1 MRLLLVGA
9 PGSGKGTQSTALAS
23 LYGVDH
29 ISSGEVLR
37 VEARAGTPL
46 GREVAAFQ
54 RRGDLVPDQIVFDL
68 VIPVV
73 AAAAARGGYI
83 LDGFPRTVSQAMEAF
98 DVARRLD
105 LTLDAAVY
113 LNVPEPVLL
122 QRLMARARPDDTAE
136 VIKHRLEVF
145 AETTSPLIAYY
156 RQQRGILVEV
166 DGEPA
171 PGRHHRRDRGPPGRS
186 VTPPRDR
193 IATHSTWW
201 VMGNASNAR
210 RPFSVQPR
218 PASSPMSRASVA
230 GSQDT

>member
-9 PGSGKGTQSTALAS
+9 PGSGKGTQGKVLAS
-23 LYGVDH
+23 LYGIEH

-37 VEARAGTPL
+37 VEVRAGTPL

-54 RRGDLVPDQIVFDL
+54 RRGDLVPDEIVFDL
-68 VIPVV
+68 LIPAV

-83 LDGFPRTVSQAMEAF
+83 LDGFPRTVPQALEAA

-105 LTLDAAVY
+105 LTLDAAIY

-122 QRLMARARPDDTAE
+122 ERLLARARPDDSAE

-145 AETTSPLIAYY
+145 AETTRPLIAYY

-166 DGEPA
+166 NGDQSPEA
-171 PGRHHRRDRGPPGRS
+171 ITAKIQARLAGR
-186 VTPPRDR
+186 
-193 IATHSTWW
+193 
-201 VMGNASNAR
+201 
-210 RPFSVQPR
+210 
-218 PASSPMSRASVA
+218 
-230 GSQDT
+230 